1 MGQAMTAELGLASEP
16 RPVASAIAPD
26 RSRDRWFFTGMAV
39 AAAVTAFVGFART
52 YYLRDVFLGDASGA
66 PALPTLVHVHGVVM
80 TGWILLFLTQA
91 SLIASKRTDIHRR
104 LGLAGAVLAMIVLV
118 VGYLTAIE
126 GARRGITPPGGPPPM
141 AFLSVPLGTIAA
153 FAILAAAGI
162 SQRRRS
168 ETHKRLMLLATIA
181 VLTPA
186 LARIGRLVGI
196 DGPPVAIGGTCAFVL
211 TCMLYDRW
219 AHGRVHPAFLW
230 GGILL
235 MLSLP
240 ARFAIGTTDAWRSV
254 AEWLTR

>member
-1 MGQAMTAELGLASEP
+1 LSELGLAAE
-16 RPVASAIAPD
+16 RPPLATAISPA

-39 AAAVTAFVGFART
+39 AAALTVFVGFART
-52 YYLRDVFLGDASGA
+52 YYLREVFDA
-66 PALPTLVHVHGVVM
+66 PPLPTLVHIHGVVS
-80 TGWILLFLTQA
+80 TCWILLFLTQT
-91 SLIASKRTDIHRR
+91 SLIAGRRTDIHRR
-104 LGLAGAVLAMIVLV
+104 VGVGGAVLAVIVTL

-126 GARRGITPPGGPPPM
+126 GARRGVTPPGGPPPL
-141 AFLSVPLGTIAA
+141 AFLSVPLGTILA

-186 LARIGRLVGI
+186 LARIGRLIGT

-211 TCMLYDRW
+211 VCMLYDRV

-230 GGILL
+230 GGIFL
-235 MLSLP
+235 MVSLP
-240 ARFAIGTTDAWRSV
+240 VRFLTGATDRWRSV